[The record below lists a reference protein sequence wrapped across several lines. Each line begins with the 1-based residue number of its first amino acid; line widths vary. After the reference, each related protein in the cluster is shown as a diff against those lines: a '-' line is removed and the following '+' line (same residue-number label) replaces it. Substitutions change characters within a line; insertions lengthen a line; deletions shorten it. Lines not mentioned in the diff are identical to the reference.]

1 MMALLFGAKA
11 FDTFSRLSIEQNM
24 HDGHTQI
31 VVVVVVVVYLHTVHY
46 TKQLEKVTVARHCNL
61 KAARRRDSR
70 YGLFLIILYCACVQ
84 TPISQ
89 LPIEILTSPSDSAIE
104 ISQRGAIIWRSDD
117 VFTL

>member
-11 FDTFSRLSIEQNM
+11 FDTFSRLSIEQNK
-24 HDGHTQI
+24 HDGHTLI
-31 VVVVVVVVYLHTVHY
+31 VVVVVVVVVVVYLHTVHY

-70 YGLFLIILYCACVQ
+70 YGLFLTILYCACVQ

-104 ISQRGAIIWRSDD
+104 ISRRGQ
-117 VFTL
+117 